1 MPEPAV
7 GRQGDSRNQ
16 GTRGDAR
23 RACRDGGVMT
33 LSPEA
38 WAMAPVVVF
47 GAYAVFA
54 ISGFGSA
61 LVAIPLL
68 SLLLPVQF
76 VVPMA
81 VLNDFAASLTMAVRE
96 RAHVDRGEVLR
107 VLPPL
112 AVGIVLGV
120 WLLGDLPPRKVQLA
134 LGVFVVCA
142 AVYSLVGGTRTSA
155 LSRAWALPTGLVAGA
170 LGALFGIAGPLW
182 ALYFNGRIR
191 DDKSRLRATMSATFV
206 ATTSIRIAM
215 YVASGLMLQDGLLW
229 LAAACFPA
237 MLAGLYVGN
246 KLHARISVP
255 GMTRFVTGLL
265 FVSGGMLVWRAL

>member
-1 MPEPAV
+1 
-7 GRQGDSRNQ
+7 
-16 GTRGDAR
+16 
-23 RACRDGGVMT
+23 MT
-33 LSPEA
+33 PSPEA
-38 WAMAPVVVF
+38 WALAPLVVF
-47 GAYAVFA
+47 GAYTVFA

-81 VLNDFAASLTMAVRE
+81 VLNDFAASLTTAVRE

-112 AVGIVLGV
+112 AFGIVLGV
-120 WLLGDLPPRKVQLA
+120 WLLGDLPARKVQLA
-134 LGVFVVCA
+134 LGIFVVCA
-142 AVYSLVGGTRTSA
+142 AVYNLVGGATARA
-155 LSRAWALPTGLVAGA
+155 ISRAWALPTGLVAGA

-191 DDKSRLRATMSATFV
+191 DDKSRLRATMSGTFV
-206 ATTSIRIAM
+206 ATTSMRIAM
-215 YVASGLMLQDGLLW
+215 YAASGLMLKENLLG
-229 LAAACFPA
+229 LAALCFPA
-237 MLAGLYVGN
+237 MLAGLYAGN
-246 KLHARISVP
+246 KVHARISVP

-265 FVSGGMLVWRAL
+265 FVSGAVLVWRAL

>member
-1 MPEPAV
+1 
-7 GRQGDSRNQ
+7 
-16 GTRGDAR
+16 
-23 RACRDGGVMT
+23 MT
-33 LSPEA
+33 PSPEA
-38 WAMAPVVVF
+38 WVLAPVVVF
-47 GAYAVFA
+47 GAYTVFA

-81 VLNDFAASLTMAVRE
+81 VLNDFAASLTTAARE

-112 AVGIVLGV
+112 ALGIVLGV
-120 WLLGDLPPRKVQLA
+120 WLLGDLPPREVQLA

-142 AVYSLVGGTRTSA
+142 AVYNLVGGASRRA
-155 LSRAWALPTGLVAGA
+155 LASSWALPTGLVAGA

-182 ALYFNGRIR
+182 ALYFNGRIG

-229 LAAACFPA
+229 LAALCFPA

-246 KLHARISVP
+246 KAHERISVP
-255 GMTRFVTGLL
+255 GMRRFVTGLL